1 MQKDD
6 DRIRL
11 INQENG
17 GVSVARNSAISHAK
31 YDYICVLDADDD
43 WTPDFLEVML
53 KMVTEFPEHKIFSVR
68 HKNYRK

>member
-1 MQKDD
+1 
-6 DRIRL
+6 
-11 INQENG
+11 
-17 GVSVARNSAISHAK
+17 SHAK